1 MAPRNV
7 ARSEPGTFYTSPP
20 TARAGLAALATTKTW
35 LTTVDHKRI
44 GILYGVSAFVFFLIG
59 GIEALI
65 IRLQLVRPHNMLVDA
80 PTYNAL
86 FTMHGTTMI
95 FLAIMPLN
103 AAFFNYMIPLM
114 IGARDVAFPRL
125 NALSYWIFL
134 AAGLFLN
141 LSWLVGTPPDG
152 GWFGYANLTTRQFS
166 PGLSIDFWMLSL
178 QVLGA
183 SSVISAINFIVTV
196 LNMRAPG
203 MTLMRMPLFVWMT
216 LVVQFLIVLAFP
228 PVTVGL
234 IFLMFDRFFG
244 THFFDVA
251 AGGDLHLWQHLFWIF
266 GHPEVYILIL
276 PAFGIVSE
284 VLPTFSRK
292 PLFGAPVMI
301 YSGILIGFF
310 GFGVWSHHMFAA
322 GMGPVADAAF
332 SIASMLIAI
341 PTGVK
346 IFNWLATMWNGTL
359 RPTVAF
365 HFAAGLVAL
374 FTIGGLS
381 GIMHASPPVDL
392 QQTDSYFVVAHLHYV
407 LIGGSLFGI
416 LAGASYWWPKMT
428 GRMLDER
435 LGRVAFWIIFAGFN
449 LTFFP
454 QHYLGAIGMPRRIY
468 TYSADT
474 GWGFWNLVSSV
485 GAFGIALGVLLF
497 AVNAVRSLR
506 SGAPATGDP
515 WDGRTLEWRTSSPP
529 PPHDFDEVPPVYGRD
544 SFWREKHGDAQGRK
558 PTPLPRVPEAH
569 GIHLPGPSHWP
580 IVIAL
585 GIGLVAVGALTS
597 VALVLAG
604 AAVMLVGAFA
614 FALEHHANP
623 AHAHQVGGLGIDHR
637 KLAMWTFLGSE
648 CFFFGTLI
656 ATYMAYKGR
665 SVVGP
670 YPHEILNIPVTTLS
684 TFDLLMSSLLMV
696 LALAAA
702 QRGDRRQSRLWLGGT
717 ALFGLIFLGFQAY
730 EFTAF
735 VHEGLTLQTNLFG
748 STFFVLTGFHGGHV
762 TLGVIWLLTLL
773 VLDLRG
779 RLHVHDAIKVEV
791 AGLYWHF
798 VDIVWIVIFTL
809 VYLAP

>member
-20 TARAGLAALATTKTW
+20 TARAWLGALATTKTW

-134 AAGLFLN
+134 AGGLFLN

-474 GWGFWNLVSSV
+474 GWGFWNLVSTV

-558 PTPLPRVPEAH
+558 PTPPPRVPEAH